1 MVKHRF
7 FTLDVFTDVPFAGNQ
22 LAVFP
27 DAQGMP
33 ENQLQAIAREF
44 NLSET
49 VFVYPPVDP
58 ANTARVRIFTP
69 AAELPFAGHPTS
81 VRRYRSPR
89 CVE

>member
-33 ENQLQAIAREF
+33 ENQLQAIA
-44 NLSET
+44 
-49 VFVYPPVDP
+49 
-58 ANTARVRIFTP
+58 
-69 AAELPFAGHPTS
+69 
-81 VRRYRSPR
+81 
-89 CVE
+89 